1 MKGYR
6 RTYLTESKDKQTGC
20 ALEFTPVAPLGAY
33 SESLFFFFFRHLCV
47 CFYFTTVKFRFLS
60 GSDFTSQS
68 SVNSELVVVV
78 VLVIKLYIKSHI
90 SNQIER
96 AHL

>member
-33 SESLFFFFFRHLCV
+33 SESLFFFFFVIFVFVFILQLSSSGFYRVPISLVNQASILCW
-47 CFYFTTVKFRFLS
+47 
-60 GSDFTSQS
+60 S
-68 SVNSELVVVV
+68 SS
-78 VLVIKLYIKSHI
+78 S
-90 SNQIER
+90 
-96 AHL
+96 